1 MIATLDRFADDEIPV
16 PEGTSAAELS
26 LDPPAEFGRWLGGI
40 SGRLI

>member
-1 MIATLDRFADDEIPV
+1 MQRFMIVLSPKNLSIPARE
-16 PEGTSAAELS
+16 PITLS